1 MLTNASKYAIR
12 AVLYLAQNSSVK
24 NKYSSVEIAK
34 ALEIPV
40 HFIAKLLQPLA
51 KKNVISS
58 SKGPTG
64 GFYFTKTNG
73 KKSVCDIIE
82 LIEGNSIFTDCFMG
96 LPKCGDDKPCPV
108 HHIVA
113 PFKKE
118 LLDSFQ
124 NKTLAQF
131 SKEID
136 DNDRFLSLLNV
147 TPKN

>member
-12 AVLYLAQNSSVK
+12 AVLYLAQNSSVG
-24 NKYSSVEIAK
+24 NKYSSKDIAK
-34 ALEIPV
+34 NLEIPT

-51 KKNVISS
+51 KKNIISS

-64 GFYFTKTNG
+64 GFYFTKNNG
-73 KKSVCDIIE
+73 KKNVCDIIE
-82 LIEGNSIFTDCFMG
+82 LIEGQNVFTDCFMG
-96 LPKCGDDKPCPV
+96 LPRCGDDNPCPI

-118 LLDSFQ
+118 LLDSFMH
-124 NKTLAQF
+124 KTLTQF
-131 SKEID
+131 AKEID

-147 TPKN
+147 DS

>member
-12 AVLYLAQNSSVK
+12 AVLYLAQNTNAK
-24 NKYSSVEIAK
+24 NKQSAVDIAK
-34 ALEIPV
+34 ALDIPT

-51 KKNVISS
+51 KKNIISS

-64 GFYFTKTNG
+64 GFYFTKVNR
-73 KKSVCDIIE
+73 KKNVCDVIE
-82 LIEGNSIFTDCFMG
+82 LIEGKSVFTDCFMG
-96 LPKCGDDKPCPV
+96 LPKCGDENPCPV

-113 PFKKE
+113 PFKRE
-118 LLDSFQ
+118 LLDSFK

-136 DNDRFLSLLNV
+136 DNNLFLSLINV
-147 TPKN
+147 DF